1 MRKKWVIWALSLS
14 VLTLSGAVRAE
25 EKATAFVG
33 ADFAD
38 SVADK
43 IKNAL
48 LGTVARVGTT
58 TTHTLKLDR
67 LSLHCMQC
75 HNGSTAG
82 KRVSVK
88 AADTPMRF
96 EGFRSLDHPVGM
108 FYDEHASRKPHRFR
122 PTFSLDRSVR
132 LVDGK
137 VSCVSCHR
145 LKQDVPAELASE
157 AWNKKGERACTA
169 SKKLAIDSATHSLCL
184 ACHID

>member
-1 MRKKWVIWALSLS
+1 MRKRWVIWALSLS
-14 VLTLSGAVRAE
+14 VLTLSGTVRAE
-25 EKATAFVG
+25 DNATAFAG
-33 ADFAD
+33 AVFAG

-48 LGTVARVGTT
+48 LGTKAHVGTA
-58 TTHTLKLDR
+58 TTHTVKLDR

-82 KRVSVK
+82 RRVSVK

-122 PTFSLDRSVR
+122 PTLSLDRSVR

-145 LKQDVPAELASE
+145 LKQDVPAELASVGSS
-157 AWNKKGERACTA
+157 KKEGRACTA
-169 SKKLAIDSATHSLCL
+169 SEKLATDSAIRSLCL